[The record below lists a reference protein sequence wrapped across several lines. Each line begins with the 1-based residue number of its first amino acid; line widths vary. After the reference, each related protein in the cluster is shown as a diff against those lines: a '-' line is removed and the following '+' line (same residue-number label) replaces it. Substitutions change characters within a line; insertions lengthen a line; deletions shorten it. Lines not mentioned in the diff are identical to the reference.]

1 MHIFYTLSIAL
12 ALVASI
18 AAQSDQQPTAERRVA
33 QSGNGEFFLCGSVVS
48 PLHFLMEPWTQCPF
62 QSVLP
67 KTENVTHREE
77 ASEQVFEPESD
88 LIVLWLKIYLRP
100 PSVDRH
106 PLKGLNASFAT
117 FVHAFTN
124 LQQFLCTRNSN
135 SHNFDC
141 LSFTLVEHC
150 VIGGPITV

>member
-12 ALVASI
+12 ALVAST

-48 PLHFLMEPWTQCPF
+48 PLHFLVDPWTQCPF

-67 KTENVTHREE
+67 KTENVTHMEE

-88 LIVLWLKIYLRP
+88 SIVFMAQNL
-100 PSVDRH
+100 SQ
-106 PLKGLNASFAT
+106 AT
-117 FVHAFTN
+117 I
-124 LQQFLCTRNSN
+124 C
-135 SHNFDC
+135 
-141 LSFTLVEHC
+141 
-150 VIGGPITV
+150 